1 MIAYLVGR
9 LARTSIVLL
18 GVSTVVFF
26 VLRLSG
32 DPVPL
37 LLPPDAPA
45 VEVEAMRH
53 HLGLDGPLRWQY
65 VRFLSLLGRGDLGMS
80 LHQQQPALDLVLE
93 RLPATM
99 KLAGAAFIMAL
110 VVALPIG
117 VIAATHRNTWVD
129 QLMMPITLVGQSVPS
144 FWLGIMLIL
153 LVSVQLKLLPT
164 SGSGTPCHL
173 VLPAI
178 TLAMYS
184 MASIARLTRS
194 AMLDVLGQD
203 YVRTARSK
211 GLGENRVVYS
221 HVLKNA
227 MIPVLTIAGLQLGIV
242 LAGAV
247 VTETV
252 FSWPG
257 IGRLAIQAIS
267 VRDYPVVQAVVL
279 VTAVGFVLT
288 NLIVDLLYTL
298 LDPRIRFS

>member
-1 MIAYLVGR
+1 MMAYLAEAG
-9 LARTSIVLL
+9 
-18 GVSTVVFF
+18 F
-26 VLRLSG
+26 
-32 DPVPL
+32 PVPGVYH
-37 LLPPDAPA
+37 AS
-45 VEVEAMRH
+45 
-53 HLGLDGPLRWQY
+53 GP
-65 VRFLSLLGRGDLGMS
+65 
-80 LHQQQPALDLVLE
+80 DLVLE

-164 SGSGTPCHL
+164 SGSGTPRHL